1 LNHYKEQRVET
12 SHLTGRADLHMH
24 TNLSDGLASPAAL
37 LNYVAR
43 RKHLD
48 VIAITDHDL
57 MDGSLWAYEQ
67 RELYPFDIIPGV
79 EVTAREGHVL
89 ALWVTQP
96 IPKGLSVQETV
107 AAIHEQDG
115 FAVLAHP
122 GEVLIAGRH
131 ILRYLQHPEVLLC
144 WGIDAI
150 EVYNAGT
157 MTPGNNLLAKRIAH
171 NLPLPRLGNSDAH
184 TLNAIGRS
192 LTRFPGHTAADLRAA
207 LAQGV
212 TLVEGK
218 RWLITDYLRL
228 SPSSVQRSL
237 SGSLRMNN

>member
-1 LNHYKEQRVET
+1 MET
-12 SHLTGRADLHMH
+12 QLTGRADLHMH
-24 TNLSDGLASPAAL
+24 TNLSDGLATPEAL

-48 VIAITDHDL
+48 VIAITDHDVL
-57 MDGSLWAYEQ
+57 DGSLWAYEQ

-89 ALWVTQP
+89 ALWVTRP
-96 IPKGLSVQETV
+96 IPKGLSVRETV
-107 AAIHEQDG
+107 DAIHAQNG
-115 FAVLAHP
+115 VAVLAHP
-122 GEVLIAGRH
+122 GEIMIAGRH
-131 ILRYLQHPEVLLC
+131 LLRYLQQPEVLLT

-150 EVYNAGT
+150 EIYNAGT
-157 MTPGNNLLAKRIAH
+157 MTPGNNILAQRIARH
-171 NLPLPRLGNSDAH
+171 LPLPRLGNSDAH

-192 LTRFPGHTAADLRAA
+192 RTRFPGYTAADLRAA

-212 TLVEGK
+212 TKVEGK

-228 SPSSVQRSL
+228 SPSSVHRSL